1 MRINKI
7 YKSIVLMLV
16 FVLVTISACDE
27 SALLDQ
33 TNPNALAPSNF
44 WRNADDAK
52 QGIMGAYAPFTDIW
66 YYSRFEIFLSDYRD
80 DLVNGYNISERTAA
94 GNFNADPASNGA
106 KWVWSAMYKGVSRAN
121 EVLANVPGIDM
132 DQTVKDNILGE
143 AYFIRAF
150 NYFNLVNY
158 WRNVPLIL
166 IPSGQIEN
174 ARQVPQADPSEVYAQ
189 IVLDLKEAQQLLP
202 TSWSTSDLGRVKNI
216 AATGMLGKAYL
227 YTGDWALAKAEFQKV
242 MSDGS
247 YGLMDDFRDNFRE
260 ATENNKESL
269 FEVQMKNQ
277 DDGNGGWCADCANH
291 GAGAAFHQD
300 LTTRPYGGQDGLRI
314 NDWALNLFLDEK
326 TINDEIDPRA
336 FSTLIWDT
344 AETTTYKGDVLGA
357 FYYEGKT
364 FEEAWGAG
372 DTRIFPSKHLD
383 FEQGYTTANAGG
395 WHRSGNNL
403 RILRYSD
410 VLLMFAE
417 AEFNLSGSTAAALDA
432 INEVRSRVDMP
443 AHTSI
448 TMQDI
453 EDERVKELSFERTR
467 YYDLL
472 RWGKVKDRVVDAS
485 GIKSESGGTGAY
497 RSGREYIA
505 IPLDEMNNS
514 DVFVQNQG
522 WESD

>member
-1 MRINKI
+1 MLV
-7 YKSIVLMLV
+7 IVLAT
-16 FVLVTISACDE
+16 VTACDE
-27 SALLDQ
+27 SDLLDQ

-52 QGIMGAYAPFTDIW
+52 RGIMGAYAPFTDIW
-66 YYSRFEIFLSDYRD
+66 YYTRFEIFLSDYRD

-106 KWVWSAMYKGVSRAN
+106 KWVWSAMYKGISRSN
-121 EVLANVPGIDM
+121 EVIANVPAIEM
-132 DQTVKDNILGE
+132 DQTAKNNILGE

-150 NYFNLVNY
+150 NYFNLLNY

-166 IPSGQIEN
+166 IPSGQVEN
-174 ARQVPQADPSEVYAQ
+174 ARQVPQADPLEVYNQ
-189 IVLDLKEAQQLLP
+189 IVADLTEAANLLP
-202 TSWSTSDLGRVKNI
+202 TTWTNSDDLGRVRKVSAI
-216 AATGMLGKAYL
+216 GMLGKAHL
-227 YTGDWALAKAEFQKV
+227 YQGNWDLAKTEFQKV
-242 MSDGS
+242 MNDGS
-247 YGLMDDFRDNFRE
+247 VGLVDDYRDNFRE
-260 ATENNKESL
+260 ASENNFESL
-269 FEVQMKNQ
+269 FEVQMKNNA
-277 DDGNGGWCADCANH
+277 DGKQGWCADCANH
-291 GAGAAFHQD
+291 GAGAGFHQD

-314 NDWALNLFLDEK
+314 NDWALTLFLDEK
-326 TINDEIDPRA
+326 TVNDEIDPRA

-344 AETTTYKGDVLGA
+344 PETTTYEGDVLGA

-364 FEEAWGAG
+364 FEEAWGVG
-372 DTRIFPSKHLD
+372 DTRIFPTKHLD
-383 FEQGYTTANAGG
+383 FEQGYTAANAGG

-403 RILRYSD
+403 RILRYAD
-410 VLLMFAE
+410 ILLMFAE
-417 AEFNLSGSTAAALDA
+417 AEFNLNGSSAAALAA
-432 INEVRSRVDMP
+432 INEVRARVDMP

-453 EDERVKELSFERTR
+453 EDERIKELSLERTR

-472 RWGKVKDRVVDAS
+472 RWGKVKERVVDAS

-497 RSGREYIA
+497 RPGREYIA

-522 WESD
+522 WDAE